1 MKDIAAWNEGDWIAA
16 IGGLA
21 LFAVLMI
28 GGLLS
33 ARKSEEVVG
42 HPRGLFVL
50 FYAEMWE
57 RFSYSATCRFNAS
70 ASSQWPPAAS

>member
-16 IGGLA
+16 IGALA

-57 RFSYSATCRFNAS
+57 RFSYYGMRALLVL
-70 ASSQWPPAAS
+70 WAA